1 MASNSDRKS
10 GSSGRSSS
18 RKRVVIGAEETVRVR
33 YKKDRPEVESERKRT
48 PRQAQRA
55 ASERAPLS
63 KAPKPSGAGR
73 RIAAEKRDDRD
84 RRRRTQ
90 GRRQVAIAVAVVLAL
105 VGLLWGGVT
114 LWNAPVFAVKN
125 VDVSG
130 LSHLKRAEVL
140 ALAAVPPNA
149 TLLRLPKNE
158 IEQRVASSPWV
169 QEVTVERQFPNAI
182 TIAVVERAPLA
193 AVDTGGAVAWLISG
207 DGHWIALRTPDMTAS
222 LASIRDVPAP
232 GPRAGAQS
240 QSPELL
246 NALQVL
252 GGLTSGIRAKLKA
265 ISAPSVDKTALLL
278 TRDIQ
283 VFVGGSEGIGK
294 KSAIAE
300 AILNREK
307 DVVYVNVRVVD
318 KPTWRG
324 LNQGP

>member
-55 ASERAPLS
+55 ASERAPHAN
-63 KAPKPSGAGR
+63 APKPSGAGR

-90 GRRQVAIAVAVVLAL
+90 GRKQVALALGALLLAVGIVWGAVA
-105 VGLLWGGVT
+105 
-114 LWNAPVFAVKN
+114 LWNAPLFAVKS

-140 ALAAVPPNA
+140 ALAAVPANA
-149 TLLRLPKNE
+149 TLLRLPKSG
-158 IEQRVASSPWV
+158 IERRIASSPWV
-169 QEVTVERQFPNAI
+169 AEVKVERRFPDSVAI
-182 TIAVVERAPLA
+182 VVVERTPVAV
-193 AVDTGGAVAWLISG
+193 VDTGGAVLWLISG
-207 DGHWIALRTPDMTAS
+207 DGHWLAPRTADMTAA
-222 LASIRDVPAP
+222 LASIRDVPSP
-232 GPRAGAQS
+232 SPKAGAHTVS
-240 QSPELL
+240 TELV

-252 GGLTSGIRAKLKA
+252 GGLTSGIRAQLKA
-265 ISAPSVDKTALLL
+265 ISAPAVEKTSLLL
-278 TRDIQ
+278 AKDIQ
-283 VFVGGSEGIGK
+283 VFVGSSEDIAK
-294 KSAIAE
+294 KSAIAQT
-300 AILNREK
+300 ILNREK
-307 DVVYVNVRVVD
+307 DVVYVNVRVLD

-324 LNQGP
+324 LNQGN